1 MVNGNRWLRLARSWW
16 IVCATGCCAALLVP
30 VHLEARD
37 SHTGPSLVF
46 VGTMGMSAQG
56 IYAYRFNETSGEAT
70 FLGLAA
76 VTPNPSFL
84 VASHDGHFLYAV
96 NEVGARERQGGR
108 VSAFRIAAEGK
119 LTLIDS
125 VASGGANPCDLALD
139 RSGVALFVANCSGG
153 SVALL
158 RVRPDGGL
166 DEPAAVVQHQ
176 GRSADPTRQQRPYA
190 HGVAVTPDNHFVA
203 VADFGLDQIFL
214 HPFDASERTLS
225 EDTSATTVVPG
236 GSVRHIVFTPNGRFL
251 YGIDEVDSALTVFRY
266 ERGALRKLET
276 LSALPPGAT
285 VKRGGSEVVVDR
297 SGRFLYV
304 SIRGDENK
312 VAVYQLN
319 QRTGHPMP
327 IQFVSTE
334 GIMPRHFALS
344 PDGAWLAVANQ
355 NSHSIVWMRRD
366 AQSGKLTMNAQATE
380 QVNSPTC
387 IVFVNT
393 R

>member
-1 MVNGNRWLRLARSWW
+1 METGGRALGGHGGSSARRS
-16 IVCATGCCAALLVP
+16 AALRCSLP
-30 VHLEARD
+30 AHLEARN

-46 VGTMGMSAQG
+46 VGTMGVSAQG
-56 IYAYRFNETSGEAT
+56 IYAYRFNPTTGEAT

-84 VASHDGHFLYAV
+84 VASHDGRFLYAV

-139 RSGVALFVANCSGG
+139 RSGVALLVANCAGG

-158 RVRPDGGL
+158 PVRPDGGL
-166 DEPAAVVQHQ
+166 DEPAAVVRASGSGCSTPCGSNVPTPMASPSHLTTISSLWRTS
-176 GRSADPTRQQRPYA
+176 GWIRSSCI
-190 HGVAVTPDNHFVA
+190 HLTPA
-203 VADFGLDQIFL
+203 GARC
-214 HPFDASERTLS
+214 AKM
-225 EDTSATTVVPG
+225 TSAATVVPG
-236 GSVRHIVFTPNGRFL
+236 GAVRHIVFTPNGRFL
-251 YGIDEVDSALTVFRY
+251 YAIDEVDSALTVFRY
-266 ERGALRKLET
+266 EHGALRKLET

-285 VKRGGSEVVVDR
+285 VKRGGSEVAVDR

-312 VAVYQLN
+312 IAVFQLD
-319 QRTGHPMP
+319 QRTGHPTP

-366 AQSGKLTMNAQATE
+366 AQSGRLTRNAQPA
-380 QVNSPTC
+380 S
-387 IVFVNT
+387 